1 MHVVGIIGGAVA
13 GSEAA
18 ALVAESGALAI
29 VFEQG
34 DRPYG
39 KIEDGLPRW
48 HEKLRSKEFQ
58 RIDAN
63 LSHPNVRYIPR
74 TRVGKDVELAALRE
88 LGFSALV
95 LANGAWRDRR
105 LPVDG
110 VDAYVGKGFAYQ
122 NDFVYWFNHH
132 HEAGYAGP
140 AYECPE
146 GALVVGGGLASVDVA
161 KILSLETHARK
172 LREQGVE
179 VDVVELELK
188 GIPAWC
194 KAKGIELPEVIPP
207 TLVYR
212 RDMESMPLASF
223 PAGADDA
230 RKAKVR
236 ASRVKIMK
244 RVMDRYCV
252 AFQPL
257 RTPVGLLVEDDA
269 LVGLKLQHTELADG
283 RVRAVEGAV
292 DDVRAPLVVSSIGS
306 VPAPMGGVPMR
317 GDLYDFEDEETGALR
332 DVDGVFGLGNVLTG
346 RGNIKESRLNA
357 QVIARGLLS
366 ARLLAEADEGASA
379 EAFDQARADIREAA
393 ARQLESTLARQAPDA
408 ATREGIERFVQ
419 ERWDTVGYPGDYMTW
434 AERHRP
440 ES

>member
-1 MHVVGIIGGAVA
+1 M
-13 GSEAA
+13 
-18 ALVAESGALAI
+18 VAESGALAV

-48 HEKLRSKEFQ
+48 HEKLRAKEFAQ
-58 RIDAN
+58 IDAK
-63 LSHPNVRYIPR
+63 LSHANVRFVPR
-74 TRVGKDVELAALRE
+74 TAVGRDVDLGTLRE

-110 VDAYVGKGFAYQ
+110 VDAFVGKGFAYQ
-122 NDFVYWFNHH
+122 NDFVYWFNHK
-132 HEAGYAGP
+132 HESSYDGP
-140 AYECPE
+140 VYEAPE
-146 GALVVGGGLASVDVA
+146 GALVVGGGLASIDVV
-161 KILSLETHARK
+161 KILSLETNARA
-172 LREQGVE
+172 LRAAGHE
-179 VDVVELELK
+179 VDVHELELK

-194 KAKGIELPEVIPP
+194 AARDIPLPDVKPP

-223 PAGADDA
+223 PPGADDA

-244 RVMDRYCV
+244 RVIDRYRV
-252 AFQPL
+252 DFQPL
-257 RTPVGLLVEDDA
+257 RTPVGLLTEGER
-269 LVGLKLQHTELADG
+269 LVGLRLQHTELVDG

-292 DDVRAPLVVSSIGS
+292 DEVRSPLVVSSIGS

-317 GDLYDFEDEETGALR
+317 GDLYDFESEETGALR
-332 DVDGVFGLGNVLTG
+332 DVPGVFGLGNVLTG

-357 QVIARGLLS
+357 QTVARALLS
-366 ARLLAEADEGASA
+366 ARLEAEVAAGAA
-379 EAFDQARADIREAA
+379 AAAFDAAREAVRSEA
-393 ARQLESTLARQAPDA
+393 KERLDVTLGGPAPSPE
-408 ATREGIERFVQ
+408 TREAIERFVK
-419 ERWDTVGYPGDYMTW
+419 ERWAAVGYEGDYARW
-434 AERHRP
+434 ADAHRP
-440 ES
+440 E